1 MLASL
6 LIITKHPEENN
17 VNLAFSTVRASS
29 KHPRNQEMMKLQ
41 SFLLYFSVNQAKFD
55 GPLTYDNSSNDWNS
69 ACLKEK
75 HQPLLEN

>member
-6 LIITKHPEENN
+6 LLITKHPEENN

-55 GPLTYDNSSNDWNS
+55 GLLTYDNSSND
-69 ACLKEK
+69 
-75 HQPLLEN
+75 